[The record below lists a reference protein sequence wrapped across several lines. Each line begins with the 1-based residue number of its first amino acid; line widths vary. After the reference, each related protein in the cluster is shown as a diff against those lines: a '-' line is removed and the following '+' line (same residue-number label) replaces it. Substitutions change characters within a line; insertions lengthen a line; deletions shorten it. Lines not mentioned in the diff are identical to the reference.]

1 VLKNNKKLFFLFLLL
16 IIFLI
21 LFRVDFRFKTT
32 VECCSDDY
40 DYFLHASTIALDFD
54 LDYDNQNPRAYSYKL
69 NNKNTP
75 IGFFGSGLLSAPF
88 LFFGNQVSKLIGE
101 NVDIILLN
109 YRLLFYSISSIF
121 YLFAGY
127 IFIYFS
133 LIRLKLNF
141 NKYFLLL
148 FYISP
153 GIGYFAFERFSMTHS
168 YEAFGLSLI
177 FYTTLRFYQKEDKE
191 ILFDF
196 LVPISILLSFLI
208 RMSNLFIFLMPLLIR
223 RLMLYKGF
231 DSNHKLLKSKMFYF
245 STFVSCLIYSAISK
259 DLYGSIVLNPQRVY
273 GTNITLDSQL
283 VDLSRLLINLITTF
297 TKLLFSFEFG
307 LFWLS
312 PVLFVGILFL
322 VLKVKEFYRIEY
334 LIIFLSFFQNILI
347 VYLWQSTGSSYGFR
361 YLFSLIPLSILIY
374 YIYFSKSKIVTMYL
388 TIFSFLALL
397 SLIFFETTELTQLST
412 VEIVNTFGRTVRY
425 SQPEYVKGLFQSII
439 NFESYLIIFTTS
451 FMGVLFFK
459 LLLFFLNVGEL
470 NSLLEKLSL
479 PVYNEDFQNYLI
491 NLENLGLDKVIFILL
506 FLIIISY
513 IVTFKLD

>member
-1 VLKNNKKLFFLFLLL
+1 
-16 IIFLI
+16 
-21 LFRVDFRFKTT
+21 
-32 VECCSDDY
+32 
-40 DYFLHASTIALDFD
+40 
-54 LDYDNQNPRAYSYKL
+54 
-69 NNKNTP
+69 
-75 IGFFGSGLLSAPF
+75 
-88 LFFGNQVSKLIGE
+88 
-101 NVDIILLN
+101 
-109 YRLLFYSISSIF
+109 
-121 YLFAGY
+121 
-127 IFIYFS
+127 
-133 LIRLKLNF
+133 
-141 NKYFLLL
+141 
-148 FYISP
+148 
-153 GIGYFAFERFSMTHS
+153 
-168 YEAFGLSLI
+168 
-177 FYTTLRFYQKEDKE
+177 
-191 ILFDF
+191 
-196 LVPISILLSFLI
+196 
-208 RMSNLFIFLMPLLIR
+208 
-223 RLMLYKGF
+223 
-231 DSNHKLLKSKMFYF
+231 
-245 STFVSCLIYSAISK
+245 
-259 DLYGSIVLNPQRVY
+259 
-273 GTNITLDSQL
+273 
-283 VDLSRLLINLITTF
+283 
-297 TKLLFSFEFG
+297 
-307 LFWLS
+307 LS